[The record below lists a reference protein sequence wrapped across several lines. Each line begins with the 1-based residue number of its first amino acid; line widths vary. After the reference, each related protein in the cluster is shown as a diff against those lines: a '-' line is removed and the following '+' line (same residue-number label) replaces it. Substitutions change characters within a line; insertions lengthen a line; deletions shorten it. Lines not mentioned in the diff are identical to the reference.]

1 MIARMWEV
9 RGLPERIDELVDWV
23 CATAVP
29 RIEDE
34 PGYVRSEVYASEDR
48 VVVISS
54 WRDAAVDLP
63 EAPPDLV
70 ARPPHA
76 WDFNLIDRHSG
87 TGR

>member
-23 CATAVP
+23 CTVAVP
-29 RIEDE
+29 AVESE
-34 PGYVRSEVYASEDR
+34 PGYVRGEVYASADR

-54 WRDAAVDLP
+54 WRDTATDLP
-63 EAPPDLV
+63 EPPSGLV

-76 WDFNLIDRHSG
+76 WDFNLIDRH
-87 TGR
+87 TELER